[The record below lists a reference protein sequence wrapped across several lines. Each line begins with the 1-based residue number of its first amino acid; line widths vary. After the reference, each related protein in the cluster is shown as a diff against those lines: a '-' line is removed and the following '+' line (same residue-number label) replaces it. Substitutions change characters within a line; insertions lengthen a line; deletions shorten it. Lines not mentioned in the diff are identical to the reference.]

1 VQKGRKESHLHALIH
16 TPRRQHIDSPLTNPL
31 PTFALPVLP
40 TTTLND
46 RSPPAHARHKV
57 TVSLDDFGTA
67 ARDEVPD
74 ADGLVVRGGEEDL
87 AGGVEEEGADPVV
100 VAGLSRGGE

>member
-1 VQKGRKESHLHALIH
+1 
-16 TPRRQHIDSPLTNPL
+16 
-31 PTFALPVLP
+31 
-40 TTTLND
+40 
-46 RSPPAHARHKV
+46 V

-74 ADGLVVRGGEEDL
+74 ADGLVVRGGEEEL